1 MKLEFAEHEAV
12 PRPPGEVRFL
22 RITADP
28 YEDGRRIK
36 LAYELTPFQKRPS
49 LEIRM
54 EDEHGVDLG
63 SILIIESMSPRFALT
78 AHLRTESPAIGR
90 VLVRSVLG
98 YEDQPEVDRAVT
110 PVDFGA
116 PRLREG

>member
-1 MKLEFAEHEAV
+1 MELEFAEHEAV

-36 LAYELTPFQKRPS
+36 LAYELTPFQMRPD
-49 LEIRM
+49 LEIRL
-54 EDEHGVDLG
+54 EDEQGVDLG
-63 SILIIESMSPRFALT
+63 SISIVGSMSPRFTLT
-78 AHLRTESPAIGR
+78 AHLRTEPPPNGR

-110 PVDFGA
+110 AVDFGA
-116 PRLREG
+116 PRQREG